1 MSHPTSFRLP
11 AELLDRLD
19 EEAAIRGISV
29 TALVS
34 SILDEGLKTLRFPG
48 IIYRDGPTGR
58 RAGVVG
64 GPDIWEIIRAVKAQT
79 GRGESRVKKAAEEA
93 GLSAAQIRLAIN
105 FYSEYPEEIDE
116 RIAFDERAAGRVRE
130 MVERRERLLSA

>member
-34 SILDEGLKTLRFPG
+34 SILDASVPG
-48 IIYRDGPTGR
+48 NHLP
-58 RAGVVG
+58 
-64 GPDIWEIIRAVKAQT
+64 
-79 GRGESRVKKAAEEA
+79 
-93 GLSAAQIRLAIN
+93 
-105 FYSEYPEEIDE
+105 
-116 RIAFDERAAGRVRE
+116 
-130 MVERRERLLSA
+130 